1 MSFEKV
7 EDIEFSRKLNDV
19 DLLEA
24 SIKYRNE
31 LGWTDT
37 NMGELYA
44 FISFAFAYPDAFS
57 SLIDSYSTMN
67 SGIKNYLIVSLV
79 LKDMG
84 YKAMGVRLDSGDLAQ
99 LSKDCKALMAE
110 TGQKYGHDFTYM
122 NVVTSNDINE
132 KTLTELIQNEHQI
145 DVFGIGTNLVTC

>member
-84 YKAMGVRLDSGDLAQ
+84 YKAMGVRLDSGDLA
-99 LSKDCKALMAE
+99 
-110 TGQKYGHDFTYM
+110 
-122 NVVTSNDINE
+122 
-132 KTLTELIQNEHQI
+132 
-145 DVFGIGTNLVTC
+145 